1 MLDVARSA
9 LQAVDI
15 EAEARALESLSLGP
29 VGGGYSAKKNEM
41 VGLGYTRL
49 EAITGLAESA
59 RQTGQYDVQ
68 AAINYVEEQR
78 GIRVA
83 NNIPPE
89 KECPVCLQNPR
100 NAVFRCGHRV
110 CYECALKLHIF
121 DKCPTCRQDVNRW
134 EVIKIFD

>member
-1 MLDVARSA
+1 MHW
-9 LQAVDI
+9 
-15 EAEARALESLSLGP
+15 SLSRWDPWAAGTRPKRTKWLDW
-29 VGGGYSAKKNEM
+29 
-41 VGLGYTRL
+41 YTRL

-59 RQTGQYDVQ
+59 RLAGQYDVQ
-68 AAINYVEEQR
+68 AAINYIDEQR

-89 KECPVCLQNPR
+89 KECPVCFQNPR

-110 CYECALKLHIF
+110 CYECALKLRVF